1 MYRYDDCLSD
11 TCDFVGA
18 FIIGIV
24 PDIDVAYEGL
34 YIVCVVKIFI
44 DLLFMRVLLGVWINL
59 T

>member
-11 TCDFVGA
+11 ACVFVGA
-18 FIIGIV
+18 FIVGVV

-44 DLLFMRVLLGVWINL
+44 YLLFMRVLLGV
-59 T
+59 

>member
-1 MYRYDDCLSD
+1 MYRYDDSLSD
-11 TCDFVGA
+11 TCVFVGA

-24 PDIDVAYEGL
+24 PDIDVADEGL

-44 DLLFMRVLLGVWINL
+44 YLLFMRVLYGVWINL